1 MIKMGEKIKKL
12 LLTIFSYSWLII
24 TVMIALAPISWMVS
38 AAFSQARRLQ
48 DVPIVPDLRAFS
60 LDNYREVFSYRSS
73 SGARLPDF
81 VDSFLTTLFIASL
94 TMILVVIFSSLV
106 GFAVTRF
113 KFKAKKPALL
123 LMLGLQMFPS
133 FMGMIAIFII
143 FRVFGWLNNPFYLT
157 LIYVAG
163 AIPFNT
169 FIVRGF
175 MRNVPRSLDEAAMID
190 GATNLQVMI
199 KIIVPLAAPI
209 MGFIAV
215 TAFMGPWLDY
225 ILPSIVMPNNETVA
239 MWLFR
244 MQEPT
249 PQPFRPMLFMAGA
262 LFLSVPIMIVQ
273 VYMQKYITY
282 GLIAGAEKG

>member
-1 MIKMGEKIKKL
+1 MKYKVQRVL
-12 LLTIFSYSWLII
+12 ATIFSYTWL
-24 TVMIALAPISWMVS
+24 TASVLIALAPVSWMIS
-38 AAFSQARRLQ
+38 AAFSDARRLQ
-48 DVPIVPDLRAFS
+48 DVPVIPNLAEFS
-60 LDNYREVFSYRSS
+60 LNNYREVFTYRSS
-73 SGARLPDF
+73 SGAALPDF
-81 VDSFLTTLFIASL
+81 VDSFLTTLFIATLS
-94 TMILVVIFSSLV
+94 TILVVIFSSLV

-113 KFKAKKPALL
+113 RFRAKKPALL

-215 TAFMGPWLDY
+215 NAFMGPWLDY

-249 PQPFRPMLFMAGA
+249 PAPFEPMLFMAGA
-262 LFLSVPIMIVQ
+262 LFLAIPIMIVQ
-273 VYMQKYITY
+273 IYMQKYITY
-282 GLIAGAEKG
+282 GLTAGAEKG